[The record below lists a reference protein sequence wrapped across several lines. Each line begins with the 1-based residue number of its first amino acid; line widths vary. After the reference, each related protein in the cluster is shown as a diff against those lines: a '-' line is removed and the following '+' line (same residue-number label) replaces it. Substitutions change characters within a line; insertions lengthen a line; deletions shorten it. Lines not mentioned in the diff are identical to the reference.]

1 MNFVQQVPS
10 IFGAK
15 IFFGRRRRNCFG
27 LRLWVCEMLI
37 CFWNLS
43 MHVSLKCCKA
53 FKIFLVREITL
64 KILFA
69 FPFHLTKQRIHTV
82 FKAILVLALAI
93 WGLDCWG
100 NFLSFF
106 FNYFY
111 LFYFYFISFLSWVSP
126 VSFCHLHIPTEAIF
140 HVIFSKI
147 FRSPVADCS
156 FYYIRHSIMSE
167 ISISCKSTLNF
178 YD

>member
-1 MNFVQQVPS
+1 MNLEQQVPS

-15 IFFGRRRRNCFG
+15 VFFGRRRRNCFG
-27 LRLWVCEMLI
+27 LRLWVCEMLL

-43 MHVSLKCCKA
+43 MHVSLKCFKA

-69 FPFHLTKQRIHTV
+69 FPFHLTKQRIRTV

-106 FNYFY
+106 LIIFIYFI
-111 LFYFYFISFLSWVSP
+111 FISFLSILGIS
-126 VSFCHLHIPTEAIF
+126 SFFLSLTHSYRDYLSCHIFQNLQITCCRLFLLLHKA
-140 HVIFSKI
+140 
-147 FRSPVADCS
+147 
-156 FYYIRHSIMSE
+156 
-167 ISISCKSTLNF
+167 
-178 YD
+178 